1 MRTKYEIM
9 EAKIAFLEA
18 EAAKA
23 RRELEGL
30 IDTPCDLQCEGCG
43 LVFETEGQFAAH
55 FDIPDERYL
64 NLGGCPVVDD
74 PKRPLLTVGWRVVT
88 EVQL

>member
-18 EAAKA
+18 EAAKV

-30 IDTPCDLQCEGCG
+30 NDTPFGHKCGGCG
-43 LVFETEGQFAAH
+43 LFLETEGQFAAH

-64 NLGGCPVVDD
+64 NLGGCPVVDN
-74 PKRPLLTVGWRVVT
+74 PQRPFVKVWWRVVT